1 MTFFDDVLG
10 GFGGSPQPFGPQE
23 GFAGVL
29 LATAAHDGHL
39 ADEELASLFGTLNR
53 MRLYQQVPEQR
64 FRGMIDR
71 LVGVLKKSGP
81 EGLMKASVQAVPP
94 ELRETVFANSAD
106 IVLADGVVEQEE
118 KELLNNLM
126 IALELDSNRALT
138 IVRVM
143 VVKNK
148 G

>member
-1 MTFFDDVLG
+1 MGFFDDVLG
-10 GFGGSPQPFGPQE
+10 GFGGPQAFGPQE

-39 ADEELASLFGTLNR
+39 ADEELTSLFNTLTR
-53 MRLYQQVPEQR
+53 MKLYQHVPEQK
-64 FRGMIDR
+64 FRTMIDR
-71 LVGVLKKSGP
+71 LIGALKRGGP
-81 EGLMKASVQAVPP
+81 EDLMRASIPAVPP
-94 ELRETVFANSAD
+94 ELRETVFAGAAD
-106 IVLADGVVEQEE
+106 IVLADGIVEQDE
-118 KELLNNLM
+118 KEMLNNLM
-126 IALELDSNRALT
+126 IALELDSNRAMT